1 MKKKLLILFTLTT
14 FSFSYS
20 QQIKI
25 LNLDKPDVSF
35 RGLSVVDNFVLWVS
49 GTKGTVGLSYNGL
62 KTINW
67 VNPKGYESRDFR
79 AIAALDP
86 QTAIVVAIDSPGI
99 ILKTTDGGS
108 NWKEVYRDDA
118 AGVFMDAID
127 FAEYN
132 PKLGIVV
139 GDPVNGEPY
148 VLKTVDA
155 GDTWTRMTANQ
166 LPAFQTGEAFFAAS
180 NSNVKLLDETTFIA
194 VTGGSTSHIM
204 YNTVPAVKVPLPKD
218 TSPTSGANALDYY
231 PLENFGLIVG
241 GDFENSS
248 SSVNNLFIFKLK
260 DMKTP
265 VITQPDVPPSGYMS
279 GVAIQSGTKAISCGL
294 TGVFL
299 TEDTGKTWTNLNG
312 TAYHV
317 CKKARNG
324 KKIYLAGPNGRIGHL
339 MD

>member
-1 MKKKLLILFTLTT
+1 MKKKLLILLSVII

-20 QQIKI
+20 QQVKI

-49 GTKGTVGLSYNGL
+49 GTKGTVGLSFNGL
-62 KTINW
+62 KTISW
-67 VNPKGYESRDFR
+67 VNPKGYETRDFR
-79 AIAALDP
+79 AIAALDA

-108 NWKEVYRDDA
+108 NWKEVYRDETP
-118 AGVFMDAID
+118 GVFMDAID

-132 PKLGIVV
+132 PKLGVVV
-139 GDPVNGEPY
+139 GDPVKGEPY

-155 GDTWTRMTANQ
+155 GDSWTRMKANE
-166 LPAFQTGEAFFAAS
+166 LPGFQAGEAFFAAS
-180 NSNVKLLDETTFIA
+180 NSNVKLLDETTFLA
-194 VTGGSTSHIM
+194 VTGGSTSNIM
-204 YNTVPAVKVPLPKD
+204 YNTVPAVKVPLSK
-218 TSPTSGANALDYY
+218 SGASTSGANGLDYY

-241 GDFENSS
+241 GDFERPASS
-248 SSVNNLFIFKLK
+248 ENNLFIFELK

-265 VITQPDVPPSGYMS
+265 VITLPDSPPHGYLS
-279 GVAIQSGTKAISCGL
+279 GVAIQNGTKAISCGL
-294 TGVFL
+294 TGVFS
-299 TEDTGKTWTNLNG
+299 TEDKGKTWTNLTG
-312 TAYHV
+312 TSYHT

-339 MD
+339 LE

>member
-1 MKKKLLILFTLTT
+1 MKKKFLTLFILIILN
-14 FSFSYS
+14 FSYS
-20 QQIKI
+20 QQVKI

-62 KTINW
+62 KTISW
-67 VNPKGYESRDFR
+67 VNPKGYETRDFR
-79 AIAALDP
+79 AVAALDA

-108 NWKEVYRDDA
+108 TWKEVYRDESP
-118 AGVFMDAID
+118 GVFMDAID

-132 PKLGIVV
+132 PKLGVVV
-139 GDPVNGEPY
+139 GDPVKGEPY

-155 GDTWTRMTANQ
+155 GDSWTRMTANQ
-166 LPAFQTGEAFFAAS
+166 LPVFQEGEAFFAAS
-180 NSNVKLLDETTFIA
+180 NSNVKLLDETTFLA
-194 VTGGSTSHIM
+194 VTGGGASHIM
-204 YNTVPAVKVPLPKD
+204 FNTVPAVKVPLPKD
-218 TSPTSGANALDYY
+218 ASPTSGANGLDYY

-241 GDFENSS
+241 GDFEHPTSS
-248 SSVNNLFIFKLK
+248 TNNLFIFELK
-260 DMKTP
+260 EMKTP
-265 VITQPDVPPSGYMS
+265 AITQPDVPPSGYMS

-299 TEDTGKTWTNLNG
+299 TEDKGKTWTNLTG
-312 TAYHV
+312 TAYHT

-324 KKIYLAGPNGRIGHL
+324 KKIYLAGPNGRIGHIL
-339 MD
+339 E